1 MAVGAASPR
10 TASCRRCVRPCH
22 LECRTRRRSSADH
35 RVDPDGARAGA
46 CPCSTPQG
54 AAAAEVADAE
64 NHGAK
69 EAASI
74 NSGTARC
81 LYPGAVR
88 TERRVAPDPSAEE
101 SQDPSPQSPAKS
113 ARPTPAKGA
122 RSQVDA
128 ATDARSV
135 RQFPQPSWLEVHQLI
150 RHQLPRAHPRF
161 GDRDRLLRVRLDSGE
176 SPPVASRRGFQIGAT
191 GRSDAGRA
199 GSRRDDL
206 HAVPHDAGLDAATRA
221 DPSLT
226 SECGPP
232 LKARPCPRPS
242 RSSPPALRSGRPACT
257 CGRPGVLPSPFRGR

>member
-46 CPCSTPQG
+46 CPRSTPQG
-54 AAAAEVADAE
+54 AAAADVADAE

-74 NSGTARC
+74 NFGTARC
-81 LYPGAVR
+81 LYPGSVR

-101 SQDPSPQSPAKS
+101 SQDPSPQSPSKS

-221 DPSLT
+221 T
-226 SECGPP
+226 HP
-232 LKARPCPRPS
+232 L
-242 RSSPPALRSGRPACT
+242 
-257 CGRPGVLPSPFRGR
+257 LPSAARL